1 MSDIHQTIKAGA
13 DSICPGCAHY
23 FVCRA
28 VDNQPCNE
36 CNQYATAVRH
46 GRWIDNGIQGSMLS
60 GCSVCG
66 FTCGAYTFKY
76 CPNCGA
82 RMDGAE

>member
-1 MSDIHQTIKAGA
+1 MRAIDADALKNAFEEDGHMSGYIEEFIDDMPTL
-13 DSICPGCAHY
+13 D
-23 FVCRA
+23 V
-28 VDNQPCNE
+28 V
-36 CNQYATAVRH
+36 TVVH

-66 FTCGAYTFKY
+66 FTCGAYTFNY

-82 RMDGAE
+82 IMDLED